1 MKKLKILITGGAG
14 YIGSKLSTKLVL
26 MNFKVTVLDNL
37 SYSETHLIIF
47 FHIKILILLK
57 EMSEIKIY

>member
-37 SYSETHLIIF
+37 SYSGNSLNHIF
-47 FHIKILILLK
+47 SYKNFNFIKGDV
-57 EMSEIKIY
+57 EIKIY

>member
-26 MNFKVTVLDNL
+26 MNFKVTVLITCHTQA
-37 SYSETHLIIF
+37 SHLIIF
-47 FHIKILILLK
+47 FHIK
-57 EMSEIKIY
+57 MQFY